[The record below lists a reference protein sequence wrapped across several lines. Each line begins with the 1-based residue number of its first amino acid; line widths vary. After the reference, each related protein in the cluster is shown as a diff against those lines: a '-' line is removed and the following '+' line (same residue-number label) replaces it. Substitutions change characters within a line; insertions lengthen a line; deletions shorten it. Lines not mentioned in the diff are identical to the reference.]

1 MSGKPARISDYR
13 FCRQDRLLLDANVWI
28 FVYGPNGPNRH
39 NKVKIYSQAF
49 RRMMEKGSQV
59 YIDVLIISEFI
70 NRYAR
75 MKFELAQKKGASS
88 KKFKEFRQSE
98 AFKPIAKEVADATS
112 LVLKRCQRVESG
124 FKTLDIDALVC
135 EYAKGQSDFNDQ
147 VIAEI
152 CRRERLKL
160 VTDDSDFR
168 DIGVPVLTE
177 NKTMLN

>member
-1 MSGKPARISDYR
+1 MSGKPARISGYR
-13 FCRQDRLLLDANVWI
+13 FCRQDRLLLDANIWL
-28 FVYGPNGPNRH
+28 FVHGPNRPNRH
-39 NKVKIYSQAF
+39 KAKIYSQAL

-70 NRYAR
+70 NSYTRTE
-75 MKFELAQKKGASS
+75 FGFAQKKGASF

-98 AFKPIAKEVADATS
+98 AFRSIAKEVADATS
-112 LVLKRCQRVESG
+112 LVLKQCHRIESG
-124 FKTLDIDALVC
+124 FETLDIDALVC

-152 CRRERLKL
+152 CRREQLKL

-168 DIGVPVLTE
+168 DRGVPVLTANE
-177 NKTMLN
+177 AMLS

>member
-13 FCRQDRLLLDANVWI
+13 FCRQDRLLLDANIWL
-28 FVYGPNGPNRH
+28 FVYGPNGPRH
-39 NKVKIYSQAF
+39 KVKIYSQAF
-49 RRMMEKGSQV
+49 RRMMEKGSHI

-70 NRYAR
+70 NRYAK
-75 MKFELAQKKGASS
+75 MKFDLAQKKGESF
-88 KKFKEFRQSE
+88 KKFKDLRQSE
-98 AFKPIAKEVADATS
+98 AFKPIAKNVADATS
-112 LVLKRCQRVESG
+112 LVLKRCHRIKSG
-124 FKTLDIDALVC
+124 FETLDIDTLVC

-168 DIGVPVLTE
+168 DIGVPVLTA
-177 NKTMLN
+177 NKAMFN